1 MATTTFSGP
10 VKAGTIQN
18 TTGTT
23 YGDAGDVANTGWVVM
38 SQTAAF
44 AYNAGAS
51 NLLANLPAQSQIIDF
66 VLSTETVF
74 TGSSSS
80 DSKIDIG
87 TSSDADAYVDNL
99 GISAT
104 ARRIPLGVAAICSNW
119 KDIGTSTKIEVDITA
134 GSASAG
140 TIRVTVIYAQKR
152 DLT

>member
-10 VKAGTIQN
+10 IKAGTIPV

-23 YGDAGDVANTGWVVM
+23 YGDAGDVINTGWVVM

-44 AYNAGAS
+44 DYDAGAS
-51 NLLANLPAQSQIIDF
+51 NLLANLPNQSQILDF
-66 VLSTETVF
+66 IISVETVF

-99 GISAT
+99 GVSAT
-104 ARRIPLGVAAICSNW
+104 ARRIALTTAAICSNW
-119 KDIGTSTKIEVDITA
+119 KDVGTDTKIEVDITQ

-140 TIRVTVIYAQKR
+140 TVRITVIYAQKR

>member
-23 YGDAGDVANTGWVVM
+23 YGDTGDVANTGWVVM

-66 VLSTETVF
+66 IKLDTEGSELEILKGAENTLKSTVL
-74 TGSSSS
+74 G
-80 DSKIDIG
+80 
-87 TSSDADAYVDNL
+87 
-99 GISAT
+99 
-104 ARRIPLGVAAICSNW
+104 
-119 KDIGTSTKIEVDITA
+119 
-134 GSASAG
+134 
-140 TIRVTVIYAQKR
+140 KR
-152 DLT
+152 DPPEPSHNSPLLHLGFKPTHASKTNYPTILGLVLTHPECSVRLQPIIE